1 MPGVSS
7 RAWTPAARV
16 TVAALLAVH
25 AAVAW
30 TMRVPG
36 LATGH
41 DDAWYVALGRALRH
55 GSYVELPIV
64 GHPAHAMYPPLY
76 PALLGALGVIDPA
89 HVWIGVLANMALS
102 LVMLAL
108 VAGIAARLSPWLA
121 VAVTLA
127 CAANPMLLY
136 VASGIHSEPMLA
148 AAAAVALSMTATRRR
163 DAKALALIGL
173 MAIAAALA
181 RSIGLAL
188 VVSTAALLAFER
200 RWRPLAI
207 FSVAAALTVGSW
219 LAWTV
224 RAPRLDAGRSYVA
237 DALYAPSDT
246 SARGAALTDTSALHT
261 PPRVASPEDVPSR
274 AATATTPT
282 TSSPPAPVA
291 PAAPTNDSLRQRART
306 APVVSEPTTQSA
318 PRPATQPA
326 VQPADQGA
334 DQNAHQGADQRADQ
348 PAADTAALDARRA
361 EASREEAAAE
371 RVASARA
378 AAIGRFIRTLSGR
391 AYRNVPAYLTRELPT
406 VFAIP
411 TRPGT
416 SADNLAWLAVFLVTA
431 LSGIVVLLRRNWLLV
446 AYVAV
451 STGVLTL
458 WPYVD
463 KRFLA
468 PLIPLVALA
477 MLAGIWWIAERA
489 AGLRVARL
497 ATLALSLLLA
507 VFALRDDAD
516 RLARIAECDRGAPD
530 TSPGCFNDEQRDF
543 FAATAAARTLTPD
556 TARFLVS
563 KEATFFLLSDRQ
575 AVRESE
581 AVAQRTPAALRAY
594 LREHGVGY
602 ILLSRMHLDQW
613 ALASTLLPQCEALQL
628 MRSFGAHT
636 ALLRLPPPTI
646 DSMSAVP
653 RVAAPD
659 VAGARDASDA
669 LAPSIDAPTD
679 TTAARNGCDAIARW
693 NAGTWGT
700 PPVRIW

>member
-1 MPGVSS
+1 M
-7 RAWTPAARV
+7 ARV

-25 AAVAW
+25 AALAW
-30 TMRVPG
+30 AMRVPG

-64 GHPAHAMYPPLY
+64 GQPAHAMYPPLY
-76 PALLGALGVIDPA
+76 PALLGAIGVTDPA

-102 LVMLAL
+102 MLMLAL

-121 VAVTLA
+121 VAVTIA
-127 CAANPMLLY
+127 CAVNPMLLY

-148 AAAAVALSMTATRRR
+148 ATAAVALSMAATKRR

-173 MAIAAALA
+173 MAVAAALA

-188 VVSTAALLAFER
+188 VVSTAALLTFEK

-219 LAWTV
+219 LLWTV

-237 DALYAPSDT
+237 DALYAPADT
-246 SARGAALTDTSALHT
+246 GSPTATAGDTAALRTPPLHT
-261 PPRVASPEDVPSR
+261 PPPVAAPEETTSRVATPASPPS
-274 AATATTPT
+274 TPA
-282 TSSPPAPVA
+282 PAPVA
-291 PAAPTNDSLRQRART
+291 AATPPNDTLRQ
-306 APVVSEPTTQSA
+306 A
-318 PRPATQPA
+318 PRSVTPITE
-326 VQPADQGA
+326 
-334 DQNAHQGADQRADQ
+334 

-361 EASREEAAAE
+361 AASREEAAAE

-378 AAIGRFIRTLSGR
+378 AAIGRVMRTLSGR
-391 AYRNVPAYLTRELPT
+391 AYRNVPAYLTREVPT
-406 VFAIP
+406 VLAIP

-416 SADNLAWLAVFLVTA
+416 PADNVIWLALFLVTA
-431 LSGIVVLLRRNWLLV
+431 LTGITVLLKRNWLLV

-451 STGVLTL
+451 SGGVLML

-477 MLAGIWWIAERA
+477 MLAGVWWVTERA
-489 AGLRVARL
+489 AGARVARVT
-497 ATLALSLLLA
+497 TLAASLLLA
-507 VFALRDDAD
+507 GFALQDDAE
-516 RLARIAECDRGAPD
+516 RLERVAECDRRTPTA
-530 TSPGCFNDEQRDF
+530 SPGCFNEEQRDF

-563 KEATFFLLSDRQ
+563 KEATFYLMSGRQ

-581 AVAQRTPAALRAY
+581 AIAQRTPAALQAF
-594 LREHGVGY
+594 LRERRVGF
-602 ILLSRMHLDQW
+602 ILLSRLHLDQW
-613 ALASTLLPQCEALQL
+613 AMAATLLPQCGELQL
-628 MRSFGAHT
+628 IERFGEHT
-636 ALLRLPPPTI
+636 ALLRIRPPTI
-646 DSMSAVP
+646 DTITALP
-653 RVAAPD
+653 QVAAPD
-659 VAGARDASDA
+659 AAGARDASHVSTPVTE
-669 LAPSIDAPTD
+669 APAD
-679 TTAARNGCDAIARW
+679 TTTARNGCEAIARW
-693 NAGTWGT
+693 NAGTWDT

>member
-1 MPGVSS
+1 MPNVSS
-7 RAWTPAARV
+7 RAWPPVARA

-25 AAVAW
+25 AAIAW
-30 TMRVPG
+30 AMRVPG

-41 DDAWYVALGRALRH
+41 DDAWNVALARALRH
-55 GSYVELPIV
+55 GLYVELPIV
-64 GHPAHAMYPPLY
+64 GHPAHAMYPPLF
-76 PALLGALGVIDPA
+76 PALLGALGVTDPA
-89 HVWIGVLANMALS
+89 HVWIGVLANMTLS

-108 VAGIAARLSPWLA
+108 IAGIAARLSPWLA
-121 VAVTLA
+121 VAVTVA
-127 CAANPMLLY
+127 CAVNPMLLY

-148 AAAAVALSMTATRRR
+148 ATAAVALAMTATKRR
-163 DAKALALIGL
+163 DARALALIGL

-188 VVSTAALLAFER
+188 VVSTAALLAFEK

-219 LAWTV
+219 LVWTV

-246 SARGAALTDTSALHT
+246 GAGKTPATDTPATDTPATDTPATDTSALHA
-261 PPRVASPEDVPSR
+261 PPRVAVPEDVPSR
-274 AATATTPT
+274 ATATSTPT
-282 TSSPPAPVA
+282 PSTPPAPVA
-291 PAAPTNDSLRQRART
+291 SATPSNDSLRQSPRT
-306 APVVSEPTTQSA
+306 APVVTDPAAERA
-318 PRPATQPA
+318 AAPATA
-326 VQPADQGA
+326 
-334 DQNAHQGADQRADQ
+334 
-348 PAADTAALDARRA
+348 PAAGPATDTAALDARRA

-378 AAIGRFIRTLSGR
+378 AAVGRFFRILSGR
-391 AYRNVPAYLTRELPT
+391 ALRNVPAYLTRELPT
-406 VFAIP
+406 VFAVP
-411 TRPGT
+411 TRAGT
-416 SADNLAWLAVFLVTA
+416 SADNLVWLAVFLVTA

-446 AYVAV
+446 AYVVV
-451 STGVLTL
+451 SAGVLML

-477 MLAGIWWIAERA
+477 MLAGIWWMAERA
-489 AGLRVARL
+489 AGPRVARL

-516 RLARIAECDRGAPD
+516 RLRRIAGCDRSAPG

-581 AVAQRTPAALRAY
+581 AVAQRTPVALRAF
-594 LREHGVGY
+594 LRERGVGY
-602 ILLSRMHLDQW
+602 ILLSRLHLDQW
-613 ALASTLLPQCEALQL
+613 ALASTLLPQCAELQL
-628 MRSFGAHT
+628 MASFGAHT
-636 ALLRLPPPTI
+636 ALLRIPPPTI
-646 DSMSAVP
+646 DSMSVVP
-653 RVAAPD
+653 PVAAPD
-659 VAGARDASDA
+659 AAGPRDA
-669 LAPSIDAPTD
+669 LHTPAPAMDAPAD
-679 TTAARNGCDAIARW
+679 TTAARNGCEAIARW
-693 NAGTWGT
+693 NAGTWDT
-700 PPVRIW
+700 PPLRIW